1 MTIADKIKK
10 FRKQNQL
17 TQEQFAVG
25 AGLTRETV
33 SAIENGYN
41 TNPTLETIISI
52 ANALGVTLNDL
63 IDGRE

>member
-10 FRKQNQL
+10 FRKQNKL

-63 IDGRE
+63 IDGRD

>member
-1 MTIADKIKK
+1 MMIADKIKK

-33 SAIENGYN
+33 RAIENGYN

-63 IDGRE
+63 IDGRD

>member
-41 TNPTLETIISI
+41 TNPTLETLKSI
-52 ANALGVTLNDL
+52 ARALCVS
-63 IDGRE
+63 IDEMVSEQ